1 MYKKKLPSNI
11 SFFTIGRISAI
22 SAQAAFYL
30 IFAALMEPT
39 SYGELSYFISIA
51 GTLSVISRFGLNHS
65 AMVFGAKGK
74 LTLMNQANVLSIIT
88 ISFAS
93 LILIFVNE
101 YAALLCFGM
110 STLLMYQSSLIGL
123 KEYKKFMGNAIIKSV
138 LFICLPIVLYFVL
151 DIPGILLGIAISN
164 LIPSYGFFKLI
175 KKKIH
180 KFQELRSNTKVLINN
195 FGVDTSSNLIRF
207 VDKLLIV
214 PLLGFTM
221 AGLYQFNLQIL
232 FLLEMLPISMHA
244 FFLSE
249 ESSKKSHRKLYTL
262 LMIGSISLVISV
274 IVCSPFLIDSLFPN
288 YSDGIL
294 GLQVL
299 IITLIPISI
308 SSIFQAK
315 LQARESTKV
324 GLGTPIRIGVFLGL
338 IAWLGTDY
346 GLVGLSAAVLFSS
359 IVYTI
364 ILAVIFK
371 TGKKIQV

>member
-1 MYKKKLPSNI
+1 
-11 SFFTIGRISAI
+11 
-22 SAQAAFYL
+22 
-30 IFAALMEPT
+30 
-39 SYGELSYFISIA
+39 
-51 GTLSVISRFGLNHS
+51 
-65 AMVFGAKGK
+65 
-74 LTLMNQANVLSIIT
+74 
-88 ISFAS
+88 
-93 LILIFVNE
+93 
-101 YAALLCFGM
+101 
-110 STLLMYQSSLIGL
+110 
-123 KEYKKFMGNAIIKSV
+123 MGNAIIKSV

-249 ESSKKSHRKLYTL
+249 QSSKKSHRKLYTL

-371 TGKKIQV
+371 TGKKTNKT